1 VSCLAFLRYHAVL
14 ARKASRLTG
23 AHELAVLGRGALA
36 LRRDGSG
43 RRQVADE
50 INLEGTFA

>member
-1 VSCLAFLRYHAVL
+1 VL